1 MNQSLLFS
9 ETQKFKQWWIW
20 VILIGI
26 NGTIL
31 FGIYQQLFLD
41 QQFSNK
47 PMSAIGLIVTGI
59 FISLLT
65 IVFLL
70 FKLETQIKE
79 DGIYVRFFP
88 IQRTYRYYSWES
100 ISKCYVREYQPIIEY
115 GGWGLRGFKKNRA
128 LNISGNIGLQLEFK
142 DGKRLLIGTNKPKE
156 LSELINRIYTVKN
169 FKNE

>member
-1 MNQSLLFS
+1 MNQSLLFA

-41 QQFSNK
+41 QQFGNNPLSDV
-47 PMSAIGLIVTGI
+47 GLIVTGI

-88 IQRTYRYYSWES
+88 IHISFRFYTWES
-100 ISKCYVREYQPIIEY
+100 ISKHR
-115 GGWGLRGFKKNRA
+115 
-128 LNISGNIGLQLEFK
+128 S
-142 DGKRLLIGTNKPKE
+142 
-156 LSELINRIYTVKN
+156 S
-169 FKNE
+169 

>member
-41 QQFSNK
+41 QQFGNK
-47 PMSAIGLIVTGI
+47 PMSDVGLIITGI
-59 FISLLT
+59 FITLISGT
-65 IVFLL
+65 FFL

-88 IQRTYRYYSWES
+88 IHRSFRFYSWES
-100 ISKCYVREYQPIIEY
+100 ISKLEVREYKPISEY
-115 GGWGLRGFKKNRA
+115 GGWGIRGFRKNRA
-128 LNISGNIGLQLEFK
+128 LNVSGNIGLQLEFK
-142 DGKRLLIGTNKPKE
+142 DGKKLLIGTTKSDE
-156 LSELINRIYTVKN
+156 LSDVIHRMNKITR
-169 FKNE
+169 

>member
-1 MNQSLLFS
+1 MNQLLLFS

-20 VILIGI
+20 LLLLGL

-41 QQFSNK
+41 QQFGNK
-47 PMSAIGLIVTGI
+47 PMSDVSLIVTGI

-70 FKLETQIKE
+70 FKLETHIKE

-88 IQRTYRYYSWES
+88 IHISFRFYTWES
-100 ISKCYVREYQPIIEY
+100 ISKLEVREYKPISEF
-115 GGWGLRGFKKNRA
+115 GGWGLRGFGKNRA
-128 LNISGNIGLQLEFK
+128 LNISGNIGLQIEFK
-142 DGKRLLIGTNKPKE
+142 DGKKLLIGTTKSDE
-156 LSELINRIYTVKN
+156 LSDVIHRMKKITR
-169 FKNE
+169 

>member
-1 MNQSLLFS
+1 MNQSLLFA

-20 VILIGI
+20 MILIGI

-41 QQFSNK
+41 QQFGNNPLSDV
-47 PMSAIGLIVTGI
+47 GLIVTGI

-88 IQRTYRYYSWES
+88 IHISFRFYTWES
-100 ISKCYVREYQPIIEY
+100 ISKLEVREYKPIRDY
-115 GGWGLRGFKKNRA
+115 GGWGIRGFRKNRA
-128 LNISGNIGLQLEFK
+128 LNVSGNIGLQLEFK
-142 DGKRLLIGTNKPKE
+142 DGKKLLIGTTKSDE
-156 LSELINRIYTVKN
+156 LSDVIHRMNKITR
-169 FKNE
+169 

>member
-1 MNQSLLFS
+1 MNQSLLFA

-41 QQFSNK
+41 QQFGNNPLSDV
-47 PMSAIGLIVTGI
+47 GLIVTGI

-88 IQRTYRYYSWES
+88 IHISFRFYTWES
-100 ISKCYVREYQPIIEY
+100 ISKHEVREYKPILEY
-115 GGWGLRGFKKNRA
+115 GGWGIRGFRKNRA
-128 LNISGNIGLQLEFK
+128 LNVSGNIGLQLEFK
-142 DGKRLLIGTNKPKE
+142 DGKKLLIGTTKSDE
-156 LSELINRIYTVKN
+156 LSDVIQRMNKN
-169 FKNE
+169 TR